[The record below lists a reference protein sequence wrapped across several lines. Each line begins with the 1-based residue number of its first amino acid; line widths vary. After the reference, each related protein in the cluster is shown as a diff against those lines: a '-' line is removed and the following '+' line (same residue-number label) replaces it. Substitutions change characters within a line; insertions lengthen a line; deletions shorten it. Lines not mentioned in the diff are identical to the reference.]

1 MKKEGFNMKF
11 YEYEYTT
18 FNGETKTLKL
28 RLVSSDMKT
37 IEKTTK
43 TKLLDYVADYSITAI
58 TNLLRYMSRPAIPNF
73 SEKDAESLYDEL
85 VDSGLTIENIV
96 QDIIMETLVVSG
108 FMKKE
113 ELDEVKETA
122 KERKKEKLEER
133 KNPSDMD

>member
-1 MKKEGFNMKF
+1 MKF

-18 FNGETKTLKL
+18 FNGETKILKL

-73 SEKDAESLYDEL
+73 SEKDAETLYDEL

-96 QDIIMETLVVSG
+96 QDVIMETLVVSG

-113 ELDEVKETA
+113 ELDEVKEVA
-122 KERKKEKLEER
+122 RERKKEKLEER
-133 KNPSDMD
+133 KNPSNMD

>member
-37 IEKTTK
+37 IERATK
-43 TKLLDYVADYSITAI
+43 TKLLDYVSDYSITAI

-96 QDIIMETLVVSG
+96 QDVIMETLVVSG

-113 ELDEVKETA
+113 ELNEVKETA

-133 KNPSDMD
+133 KNPSNMD